1 MIQRTLFAKAK
12 ESSAFIWKMAN
23 DSPAKSLVDIDLASL
38 RVSAAEPSRC
48 FFKCFKFI
56 YIYISSSVCFDF
68 YSTLRRSVWL
78 VVAASLSLLSLL
90 EMKYWKWPLSHSEV
104 LPVSAFPLFEMRLAC
119 RGDQDA
125 TAGSQCTMLLG
136 RFFFFFKWHYFKLK
150 HLSAFFPSFQDPAGI
165 FELVEVVGNGTY
177 GQVYKVGW
185 RRSTWPV
192 LFSQWRLATMLPP
205 LLIKPG
211 NKESGIKHA
220 WVLDAIAPHY
230 GQLIW

>member
-1 MIQRTLFAKAK
+1 M
-12 ESSAFIWKMAN
+12 
-23 DSPAKSLVDIDLASL
+23 
-38 RVSAAEPSRC
+38 
-48 FFKCFKFI
+48 
-56 YIYISSSVCFDF
+56 
-68 YSTLRRSVWL
+68 
-78 VVAASLSLLSLL
+78 
-90 EMKYWKWPLSHSEV
+90 
-104 LPVSAFPLFEMRLAC
+104 SAFPLFEMRLAC

-136 RFFFFFKWHYFKLK
+136 RFKKKKRHYFKFK
-150 HLSAFFPSFQDPAGI
+150 HLSAFSPSFQDPAGI

-185 RRSTWPV
+185 RRSAWPV
-192 LFSQWRLATMLPP
+192 LFSQWRLGTMLLFPPP

-220 WVLDAIAPHY
+220 WVLDDTAPHC

>member
-136 RFFFFFKWHYFKLK
+136 RFFFFLNDITLNWNTFLPFSP
-150 HLSAFFPSFQDPAGI
+150 LSRIQLGYSSW
-165 FELVEVVGNGTY
+165 
-177 GQVYKVGW
+177 W
-185 RRSTWPV
+185 R
-192 LFSQWRLATMLPP
+192 
-205 LLIKPG
+205 
-211 NKESGIKHA
+211 
-220 WVLDAIAPHY
+220 
-230 GQLIW
+230 